1 MPTPQEVAQRHRVTD
16 RTARRWRAKGD
27 SRFTG
32 FDRPTRP
39 TEKRKDRTVED
50 VLDEFHQAMDANPHP
65 LHDVCLARHSL
76 RDAAER
82 VPEGEG
88 TPEFQRFVVETL
100 ADIAAA
106 EKLIM
111 RCSGRLIT
119 RCRKFGWRPPS
130 MVMLTPLDPATD
142 ESWHERCPVCS
153 NRTQG

>member
-1 MPTPQEVAQRHRVTD
+1 MPTSIEVAAKYGVSERH
-16 RTARRWRAKGD
+16 ARRLIAKHD
-27 SRFTG
+27 PRVSEMI
-32 FDRPTRP
+32 RPTRP
-39 TEKRKDRTVED
+39 TEKAKDRTVED
-50 VLDEFHQAMDANPHP
+50 VLDEFRQAMNANPSP
-65 LHDVCLARHSL
+65 LHDVILARHSL

-88 TPEFQRFVVETL
+88 TVEFKRFVAETL
-100 ADIAAA
+100 ADIEAA
-106 EKLIM
+106 ERLIM